1 MVLTIIVIG
10 VLIFLAVWLLSSKG
24 RIGEHRVAHILGRLS
39 QDRYRII
46 SQFGDKRLTHTKLS
60 ASRTVSL
67 NPTTTPKSHAK
78 STSAMSAPTNNGAT
92 PPSPPANAPVA
103 AAISSSDTAPTVP
116 FTAASTTPVAATS
129 SNNLSSLTHIPHH
142 ILAKHPLQFPIS
154 LDYPVFEPQK
164 LLVHCQL
171 IPHILLILSHRIEQ
185 IVAHQTPGTCSSYSQ
200 NNRKTASS

>member
-92 PPSPPANAPVA
+92 PPSPPANAPRC
-103 AAISSSDTAPTVP
+103 SG
-116 FTAASTTPVAATS
+116 
-129 SNNLSSLTHIPHH
+129 N
-142 ILAKHPLQFPIS
+142 
-154 LDYPVFEPQK
+154 
-164 LLVHCQL
+164 
-171 IPHILLILSHRIEQ
+171 LILRHGPNGPFYGCFNYPRCCYIL
-185 IVAHQTPGTCSSYSQ
+185 
-200 NNRKTASS
+200 K